1 VELERPRV
9 GGVILMSAETH
20 ASQRPASARLASESG
35 FSMLEVLVSMLL
47 LTVALIGMG
56 QVFLLGAVHALGSS
70 PNLLA
75 REKAREAIE
84 SVHTARDTRTI
95 TWAQIRNET
104 PRMCPGVAQ
113 PAGWNNAGGVFIDGA
128 QPGGLHQAGAD
139 GLINTEG
146 DEDEPLEMV
155 RHPGADGRL
164 NTADD
169 RREALSQYTR
179 EIWICDRSNSLRE
192 IRVSVRY
199 AVGGISRT
207 YRLTTY
213 ISNYS

>member
-1 VELERPRV
+1 MPQT
-9 GGVILMSAETH
+9 SFA
-20 ASQRPASARLASESG
+20 AAPSSSSPAVPGEAG
-35 FSMLEVLVSMLL
+35 FSILEVLVSMLL
-47 LTVALIGMG
+47 LTVALLGLG
-56 QVFLLGAVHALGSS
+56 QVFMLGAVHALGSS

-95 TWAQIRNET
+95 TWARIRNVT

-113 PAGWNNAGGVFIDGA
+113 PAGWNNTAGVFVDGV

-139 GLINTEG
+139 GLINTAG
-146 DEDEPLEMV
+146 DEAEPLETIV
-155 RHPGADGRL
+155 HPGADGRL

-169 RREALSQYTR
+169 RREELAQYRR

-199 AVGGISRT
+199 DVGGISRT

>member
-1 VELERPRV
+1 MSQTHVPALTSTRPPTATTQ
-9 GGVILMSAETH
+9 S
-20 ASQRPASARLASESG
+20 SEAG
-35 FSMLEVLVSMLL
+35 FSLLEVLVSMLL
-47 LTVALIGMG
+47 LVVALTGMA
-56 QVFLLGAVHALGSS
+56 QVFLLGTVHALGSS

-104 PRMCPGVAQ
+104 PRMCAGVAQ

-128 QPGGLHQAGAD
+128 QPGGLHQAGVD
-139 GLINTEG
+139 GLINTAG
-146 DEDEPLEMV
+146 DDEEPLESV
-155 RHPGADGRL
+155 LHPGADGLL

-169 RREALSQYTR
+169 RREFLSQFTR

-192 IRVSVRY
+192 IQVSVRY
-199 AVGGISRT
+199 VVGGITRT

>member
-1 VELERPRV
+1 
-9 GGVILMSAETH
+9 
-20 ASQRPASARLASESG
+20 
-35 FSMLEVLVSMLL
+35 MLEVLVSMLL
-47 LTVALIGMG
+47 LTVALIGLG
-56 QVFLLGAVHALGSS
+56 QVFLLGAIHALGSS

-104 PRMCPGVAQ
+104 PRMCPGVPQ
-113 PAGWNNAGGVFIDGA
+113 PAGWNNTAGVFVDGV
-128 QPGGLHQAGAD
+128 QPDGLHQAGAD
-139 GLINTEG
+139 GLINTDG
-146 DEDEPLEMV
+146 DEAEPLENIV
-155 RHPGADGRL
+155 HPGADGRL
-164 NTADD
+164 NTPDD
-169 RREALSQYTR
+169 RREELVQYRR

-199 AVGGISRT
+199 AVGGTTRT
-207 YRLTTY
+207 YRLTTF